1 MNVNSLK
8 KINALYEYKM
18 KYQIIIDGDNIS
30 LERYFSDI
38 QSNIYFITK
47 SEAVH
52 TTVICQSNLTFK
64 YVSQRSI
71 ELSLHCCKTQNKNAT
86 DANILFHTGRH
97 VANGDHVIIVSND
110 KIYSE
115 IADNNNVTII
125 GYTPPQCE
133 FSTNKLRK
141 KTIIQTISKMKSVK
155 GGSYD
160 VTLDDL
166 QYHFPKYS
174 RLEVRKYI
182 ESLRLHGVIIN
193 ASDIVYI
200 NDALRTVTN

>member
-1 MNVNSLK
+1 
-8 KINALYEYKM
+8 M

-38 QSNIYFITK
+38 QSNINSIIKEFPF
-47 SEAVH
+47 H

-86 DANILFHTGRH
+86 DANILFHAGKH
-97 VANGDHVIIVSND
+97 VADGYHVIIVSND

-115 IADNNNVTII
+115 IADDKNVTII
-125 GYTPPQCE
+125 GFTPPQTEHCD
-133 FSTNKLRK
+133 NKLRK
-141 KTIIQTISKMKSVK
+141 KTVIQAINKMKHMH
-155 GGSYD
+155 GASYD
-160 VTLDDL
+160 VTIDDI
-166 QYHFPKYS
+166 QFYFPKYS

-182 ESLRLHGVIIN
+182 ESLRLHGIIIN

-200 NDALRTVTN
+200 NDALRCVKQNFVGADNSLALSE

>member
-1 MNVNSLK
+1 M
-8 KINALYEYKM
+8 YE
-18 KYQIIIDGDNIS
+18 IIIDGDNIS
-30 LERYFSDI
+30 MERYFTDI
-38 QSNIYFITK
+38 QNSVQSITK
-47 SEAVH
+47 EYSVH

-86 DANILFHTGRH
+86 DANVLFLTGKY
-97 VANGDHVIIVSND
+97 VAMGNHVIIVSND

-125 GYTPPQCE
+125 GYTPPQGE
-133 FSTNKLRK
+133 YSNNKLRK
-141 KTIIQTISKMKSVK
+141 RAIIQTINKFKHIH
-155 GGSYD
+155 GDSYD
-160 VTLDDL
+160 VSLDDI
-166 QYHFPKYS
+166 QFHFPKYN

-182 ESLRLHGVIIN
+182 ESLNHHGIIIN

-200 NDALRTVTN
+200 NDALRIIKNDGASLSD

>member
-1 MNVNSLK
+1 
-8 KINALYEYKM
+8 M

-38 QSNIYFITK
+38 QSNINSITK
-47 SEAVH
+47 TDNVH

-86 DANILFHTGRH
+86 DANILFYTGRYVEQGH
-97 VANGDHVIIVSND
+97 HVIIVSND

-115 IADNNNVTII
+115 IADNTNVTIV
-125 GYTPPQCE
+125 GYTPPQSE
-133 FSTNKLRK
+133 YSSNKLRK
-141 KTIIQTISKMKSVK
+141 KTITQIIKQLRHIH
-155 GGSYD
+155 GDSYD

-166 QYHFPKYS
+166 QTYFPKYS
-174 RLEVRKYI
+174 RLEIRKYI
-182 ESLRLHGVIIN
+182 ESLRLHGIIIN
-193 ASDIVYI
+193 ASDVVYI
-200 NDALRTVTN
+200 NDALRGVNNNGLRLSE

>member
-1 MNVNSLK
+1 M
-8 KINALYEYKM
+8 YK
-18 KYQIIIDGDNIS
+18 IIIDGDNIS
-30 LERYFSDI
+30 MERYFTDI
-38 QSNIYFITK
+38 QDSVQSITK
-47 SEAVH
+47 DSSVH

-86 DANILFHTGRH
+86 DANVLFLTGKY
-97 VANGDHVIIVSND
+97 VAMGNHVIIVSND

-133 FSTNKLRK
+133 YSNNKLRK
-141 KTIIQTISKMKSVK
+141 RAIIQTINKFKHIH
-155 GGSYD
+155 GESYD
-160 VTLDDL
+160 VSLDDI
-166 QYHFPKYS
+166 QFRFPKYN

-182 ESLRLHGVIIN
+182 ESLNCHGIIIN

-200 NDALRTVTN
+200 NDALRIMNNVRTS

>member
-1 MNVNSLK
+1 MT
-8 KINALYEYKM
+8 
-18 KYQIIIDGDNIS
+18 YQIIIDGDNIS
-30 LERYFSDI
+30 LERYFIDI
-38 QSNIYFITK
+38 QSNINSITK
-47 SEAVH
+47 TETVH

-86 DANILFHTGRH
+86 DANILFHTGRY
-97 VANGDHVIIVSND
+97 VAQGHHVIIVSND

-115 IADNNNVTII
+115 IADNANVTII
-125 GYTPPQCE
+125 GYTPPQSE
-133 FSTNKLRK
+133 YSTNKLRK
-141 KTIIQTISKMKSVK
+141 KTIIQTLKNLKHIH
-155 GGSYD
+155 GDSYD

-174 RLEVRKYI
+174 RVEVRKYI
-182 ESLRLHGVIIN
+182 ESLRVHGIIIN

-200 NDALRTVTN
+200 NY